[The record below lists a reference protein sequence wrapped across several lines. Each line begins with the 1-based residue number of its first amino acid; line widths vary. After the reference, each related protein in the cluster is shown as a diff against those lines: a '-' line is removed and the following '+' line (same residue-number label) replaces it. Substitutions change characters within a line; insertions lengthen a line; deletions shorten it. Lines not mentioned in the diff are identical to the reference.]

1 MMREVEHYHLSWLIS
16 KRQQHYHL
24 SGPLSVPQP
33 SYLAVVQNFLEQLN
47 PGIII
52 PTCCTTGLALTA
64 TFSAMQT
71 LSSEKIQSP
80 LYICCHPNSQSP
92 LEVGCMYST
101 ACDYKVH
108 QSSFDGYSSNEK
120 RIRFSMFLQL
130 FLYMAHAEILVSQW
144 KCWSF
149 IQCTQRRSTFLSSF
163 SPSLTTSPLHRDLF
177 FPAPSSY
184 K

>member
-1 MMREVEHYHLSWLIS
+1 M
-16 KRQQHYHL
+16 
-24 SGPLSVPQP
+24 
-33 SYLAVVQNFLEQLN
+33 N

-120 RIRFSMFLQL
+120 EDQVFYVPSTL
-130 FLYMAHAEILVSQW
+130 FVHGP
-144 KCWSF
+144 CRDFSF
-149 IQCTQRRSTFLSSF
+149 IVEVLVLHPVYSEEKHISVFFFSIFDHISTSQRPLLSS
-163 SPSLTTSPLHRDLF
+163 SLLLQIIVFTPLILF
-177 FPAPSSY
+177 TLSSNTDHCQ
-184 K
+184 KMLLPEQVKWKNSNT